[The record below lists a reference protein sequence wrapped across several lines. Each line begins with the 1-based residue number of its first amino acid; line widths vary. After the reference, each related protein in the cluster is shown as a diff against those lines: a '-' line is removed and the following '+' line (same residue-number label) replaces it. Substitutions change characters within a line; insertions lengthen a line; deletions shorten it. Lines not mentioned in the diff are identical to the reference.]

1 MTEQTWIE
9 GLRKLDPDLD
19 LGPVASGVTVRDLL
33 ALHDRVAPPPSFHYD
48 PRAVYRSVDGRDL
61 SLHLYRPHD
70 TALARPGLL
79 FIHGGGWTGGCP
91 TWHLRQ
97 CCALAEQGYVAATAT
112 YRLAP
117 AHPWPAQLDDVLAA
131 VAWLREHASEL
142 GLDPGRLVIA
152 GTSAGGH
159 LAALAALAPGAGLAG
174 AILWYPALDL
184 AVVAEHEVGPDTL
197 AGLFGKPPT
206 AQQLRAASPT
216 HRVSPGC
223 PPVLTLTGELDE
235 ITPPW
240 TAEDFHRRLTEAA
253 VENRLVVYRGKDH
266 QFDLYPGG
274 WEDSFAET
282 LAFLE
287 TVVGPGIPGQPQA
300 RRRSERAQTA

>member
-1 MTEQTWIE
+1 MDGW
-9 GLRKLDPDLD
+9 LSD
-19 LGPVASGVTVRDLL
+19 
-33 ALHDRVAPPPSFHYD
+33 
-48 PRAVYRSVDGRDL
+48 VD
-61 SLHLYRPHD
+61 
-70 TALARPGLL
+70 
-79 FIHGGGWTGGCP
+79 
-91 TWHLRQ
+91 LRQ

-131 VAWLREHASEL
+131 VAWLREHASDL
-142 GLDPGRLVIA
+142 GLDPARLVIA

-159 LAALAALAPGAGLAG
+159 LAALAALDPGAGLAG
-174 AILWYPALDL
+174 AILWYPAVDL

-240 TAEDFHRRLTEAA
+240 TAKDFTAGSPRPPSRTGSSSIGGRITSSTCIRAA
-253 VENRLVVYRGKDH
+253 GRTRS
-266 QFDLYPGG
+266 P
-274 WEDSFAET
+274 
-282 LAFLE
+282 
-287 TVVGPGIPGQPQA
+287 
-300 RRRSERAQTA
+300 RRSRSSRLS